1 MADRPEVL
9 RLYEKQK
16 KQDHTP
22 RDIEKQ
28 HALGK
33 LTARERID
41 LLLDPGSFYEFD
53 SFMEGAPLKFGKG
66 DIQTKQS
73 VITGTG
79 KIHGKQIYLYSQDFT
94 VEGGSVGERE
104 ARKICKIMDM
114 AIQNGKPIIGLND
127 SAGARVREGVR
138 NFAYWNIF
146 NRNVVASGIIP
157 QIFAI
162 MGPCAGG
169 AVYSPALGDFVF
181 MVDKISGMFL
191 TGPAVIKTVTSKE
204 ISKEELG
211 GAKIHNDISGVSHFF
226 VQTEKECLEKI
237 KFLLDYLPSN
247 WREKPPFIPSDDD
260 PNRTDVRF
268 YDIVPDDPKKLYD
281 MHQTISLIVD
291 EGKFLEVQAR
301 FAKNILI
308 GFGRLAGYT
317 IGIVANQPRFLGGCL
332 DIHASDKSSRFIR
345 FCDAFNIPLIT
356 LVDVPGYLPGKQQE
370 YGGIIRHG
378 AKMLYAYAEATVPK
392 IVLILRKVYGGGI
405 AGMCSS
411 KERGADELLAWPGAE
426 IATLGAE
433 GAVDLFYGEEI
444 RSAPNPEMRRN
455 ELIQEFRE
463 KVASPYTVSATGR
476 IERIIDPQETRKELV
491 QALLRNLDKKESP
504 PQKKHG
510 IIPV

>member
-1 MADRPEVL
+1 MADRADVL

-16 KQDHTP
+16 ERGDTP

-41 LLLDPGSFYEFD
+41 LLLDPGYYEFD

-66 DIQTKQS
+66 GIQTKQS

-79 KIHGKQIYLYSQDFT
+79 KIHGRQVYFYSQDFT

-104 ARKICKIMDM
+104 ARKICKVMDM
-114 AIQNGKPIIGLND
+114 AMQNGKPFIGLND

-146 NRNVVASGIIP
+146 NRNVAASGVIP

-169 AVYSPALGDFVF
+169 AVYSPALGDFIF
-181 MVDKISGMFL
+181 MVDRISGMFL
-191 TGPAVIKTVTSKE
+191 TGPAVIKAVTSE
-204 ISKEELG
+204 EVTKEELG
-211 GAKIHNDISGVSHFF
+211 GARIHNEISGVSHFF
-226 VQTEKECLEKI
+226 APTEKECLELI
-237 KFLLDYLPSN
+237 RSLLNYLPSN
-247 WREKPPFIPSDDD
+247 WKEKPPFIQTEDD
-260 PNRTDVRF
+260 PDRKENRL
-268 YDIVPDDPKKLYD
+268 YNIVPEDPKKLYD
-281 MHQTISLIVD
+281 MHRVIELIVD

-301 FAKNILI
+301 FAKNIII

-317 IGIVANQPRFLGGCL
+317 IGIVASQPRFLGGCL
-332 DIHASDKSSRFIR
+332 DINASDKSSRFIR
-345 FCDAFNIPLIT
+345 FCDAFNIPLIS
-356 LVDVPGYLPGKQQE
+356 LADVPGYLPGKQQE

-392 IVLILRKVYGGGI
+392 IVLILRKVYGGAI
-405 AGMCSS
+405 AGMCCS

-433 GAVDLFYGEEI
+433 GAVDLFYGDEI
-444 RSAPNPEMRRN
+444 RSAPHPEIKRN

-463 KVASPYTVSATGR
+463 KVTSPYTVAATGR
-476 IERIIDPQETRKELV
+476 IDRIIDPKDTRKELV

-504 PQKKHG
+504 PEKKHG
-510 IIPV
+510 ILPV